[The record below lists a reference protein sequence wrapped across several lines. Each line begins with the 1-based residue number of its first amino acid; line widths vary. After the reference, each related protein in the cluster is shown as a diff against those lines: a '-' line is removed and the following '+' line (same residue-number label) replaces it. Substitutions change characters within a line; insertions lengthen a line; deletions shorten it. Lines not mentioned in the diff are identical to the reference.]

1 MHVWIERL
9 ELSIPASQTQCVN
22 QLHHI
27 QILRVQDA
35 SGRNCAGYEG
45 FEPTTNR
52 LTVYCST
59 TELIPHITHTVFN
72 LTPLLRSCFLWSI
85 LSVWVY
91 GPRQARTTDTK
102 LFKRL
107 PYQLSYRSIHCCG
120 GGTRTRVIQL
130 MRLSW
135 DLLQSTP
142 QYLSCYFK
150 AFLHSL
156 LSQRDSNPTLP
167 ESGSDTLTDCTKGQ
181 LRCWSWKIRT
191 SPIRFKIWCT
201 NPLY

>member
-27 QILRVQDA
+27 QILYVLDA

-59 TELIPHITHTVFN
+59 TEPIPHITHTAFN
-72 LTPLLRSCFLWSI
+72 LIPLLRSCFLYEFVDRDRLELPTRNS
-85 LSVWVY
+85 S
-91 GPRQARTTDTK
+91 GPM
-102 LFKRL
+102 L
-107 PYQLSYRSIHCCG
+107 YQLSYRSIHCSG

-142 QYLSCYFK
+142 RYIF
-150 AFLHSL
+150 
-156 LSQRDSNPTLP
+156 
-167 ESGSDTLTDCTKGQ
+167 
-181 LRCWSWKIRT
+181 WK
-191 SPIRFKIWCT
+191 K
-201 NPLY
+201 